1 MQFNRS
7 TQFLRRV
14 LAADAICAGGMA
26 LMLLVLSAPIASLA
40 MLPQELLREAA
51 IVLIPFV
58 AFVGWLA
65 TREKPARA
73 AVWAVIALNAI
84 WVIQSALLLL
94 TGWIQPNALGYAF
107 VVAQAVVV
115 GTFAE
120 LEWLALRKLAAIA

>member
-65 TREKPARA
+65 MREKPARA